1 MLDFVKRAVAAKQAY
16 WDAQLELEK
25 QFGDELSDAQVDK
38 LHDCIDTLAAAGD
51 DANQVMQHEVDWLTK
66 LVKET

>member
-1 MLDFVKRAVAAKQAY
+1 MIDFIKRAVAAKQAY

-38 LHDCIDTLAAAGD
+38 LHDCIDILAAAGD
-51 DANQVMQHEVDWLTK
+51 DASQVMQHEVDWLTK

>member
-1 MLDFVKRAVAAKQAY
+1 MIELVKSAIAAKQAY

-25 QFGDELSDAQVDK
+25 QFGDELSDAQVDE
-38 LHDCIDTLAAAGD
+38 LHSCIDTLAAASD
-51 DANQVMQHEVDWLTK
+51 DANQVTQREVDWLTK

>member
-1 MLDFVKRAVAAKQAY
+1 MLDFIKRAVAAKQAY

-38 LHDCIDTLAAAGD
+38 LHDCIDILAAGD
-51 DANQVMQHEVDWLTK
+51 DANQVTQHEVDWLTK
-66 LVKET
+66 LTKET

>member
-1 MLDFVKRAVAAKQAY
+1 MIEFIKRAVAAKQAY

-25 QFGDELSDAQVDK
+25 QFGGDLSDAQVDK
-38 LHDCIDTLAAAGD
+38 LHYCIDTLAVGD
-51 DANQVMQHEVDWLTK
+51 DANQVTQYEVDWLTK

>member
-1 MLDFVKRAVAAKQAY
+1 MIDFIKRAVAAKQAY

-25 QFGDELSDAQVDK
+25 QFGDELSDAKVGA
-38 LHDCIDTLAAAGD
+38 LHDCINILAAAGD
-51 DANQVMQHEVDWLTK
+51 DANQITQHEVDWLTK

>member
-1 MLDFVKRAVAAKQAY
+1 MIEFIKRAVAAKQAY

-38 LHDCIDTLAAAGD
+38 LHDCIDILAAAGD
-51 DANQVMQHEVDWLTK
+51 DASQVMQHEVDWLTK

>member
-1 MLDFVKRAVAAKQAY
+1 MIESIKRAVAARQAY

-38 LHDCIDTLAAAGD
+38 LHDCIDILAAAGD
-51 DANQVMQHEVDWLTK
+51 DANQVTQHEVDWLTK
-66 LVKET
+66 LTKEA

>member
-38 LHDCIDTLAAAGD
+38 LHDCIDILAAAGD
-51 DANQVMQHEVDWLTK
+51 DASQVTQHEVDWLTK
-66 LVKET
+66 LTKET

>member
-1 MLDFVKRAVAAKQAY
+1 MLDFIKRAVAAKQAY

-38 LHDCIDTLAAAGD
+38 LNDCIDTLAAAGD
-51 DANQVMQHEVDWLTK
+51 DASQVMQHEVDWLTK

>member
-1 MLDFVKRAVAAKQAY
+1 MIEFIKRAVAAKQAY

-25 QFGDELSDAQVDK
+25 QFGCELSDAQVDK

-51 DANQVMQHEVDWLTK
+51 DANQVTQHEVDWLTK
-66 LVKET
+66 LTKET